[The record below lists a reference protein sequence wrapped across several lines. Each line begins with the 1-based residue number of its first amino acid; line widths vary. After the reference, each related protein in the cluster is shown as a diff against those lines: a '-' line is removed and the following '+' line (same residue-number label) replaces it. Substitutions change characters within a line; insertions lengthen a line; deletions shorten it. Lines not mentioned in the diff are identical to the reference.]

1 MIGTTFAKP
10 LQSDTLTRTVMRTE
24 TREEKHMVGYP
35 VERDVVRIEQEP
47 TYKTVVTDDGE
58 KVQVLVGYTDKE
70 VTETVQDVEYREE
83 TRTIAVEVPERE
95 EYPNP
100 APNTHSRYREA
111 AQWCNKNG
119 AIMVD
124 CQPTA
129 EYPNGYYEVQAI
141 PEPTEAEQQKAIKDE
156 YEALVT
162 RWLVDFAA
170 TRGYQIS
177 NMGAYAHSTN
187 PTFKAEALYYIELQD
202 RTWEKCYEILN
213 AVLAGSRP
221 IPTQEELFA
230 ELPVSS
236 AQWPTPNPL
245 AEQAAQM

>member
-1 MIGTTFAKP
+1 MIGMKFDKP
-10 LQSDTLTRTVMRTE
+10 LVPDTLTRMVSQSKTTE
-24 TREEKHMVGYP
+24 IQKLQPVYDAHGKLLEYRMVA
-35 VERDVVRIEQEP
+35 E
-47 TYKTVVTDDGE
+47 T
-58 KVQVLVGYTDKE
+58 
-70 VTETVQDVEYREE
+70 VTE
-83 TRTIAVEVPERE
+83 EVPKSETYE
-95 EYPNP
+95 NP
-100 APNTHSRYREA
+100 APNTYTKYRKA
-111 AQWCNKNG
+111 ADWCNANH
-119 AIMVD
+119 ASMVD
-124 CQPTA
+124 C
-129 EYPNGYYEVQAI
+129 GDYYEVQAI
-141 PEPTEAEQQKAIKDE
+141 PEPTEAEKKKAIKDE

-170 TRGYQIS
+170 TRGYRIS